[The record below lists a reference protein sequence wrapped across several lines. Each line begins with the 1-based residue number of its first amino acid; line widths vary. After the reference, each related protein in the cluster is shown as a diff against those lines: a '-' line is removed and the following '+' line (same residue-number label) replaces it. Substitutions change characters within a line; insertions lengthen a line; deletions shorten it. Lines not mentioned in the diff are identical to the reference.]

1 MKRFVIQSTILTV
14 IVFLLGG
21 IVYSTILR
29 SFYLPIL
36 PVMVIFFYVVTN
48 LVHVYLLRIA
58 GKSSLRFS
66 SQYMAVSFIKMFF
79 LLAVAVLFVIL
90 DRANAKVFV
99 ANFLLLYV
107 AYTSFEVYEF
117 SKVVRQ
123 KSK

>member
-36 PVMVIFFYVVTN
+36 LVMVIFFYVVTN